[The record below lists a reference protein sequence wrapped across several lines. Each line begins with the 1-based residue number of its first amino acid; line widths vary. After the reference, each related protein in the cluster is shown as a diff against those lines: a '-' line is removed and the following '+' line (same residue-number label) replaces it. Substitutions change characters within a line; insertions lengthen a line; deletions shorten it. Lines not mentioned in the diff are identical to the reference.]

1 MKFTHFHKLFDC
13 STGDTILRAEEFM
26 DDGSPIKLQVTID
39 EKAGSAVCD
48 FTGTGH
54 QVIGNCNA
62 PTAIT
67 LSALI
72 YCLRCMIG
80 HDVPLNQGC
89 VKPIRVI
96 LPKASILNPTDKAG
110 EYKGVFGNVAE
121 WSIAEAIEI

>member
-1 MKFTHFHKLFDC
+1 
-13 STGDTILRAEEFM
+13 M
-26 DDGSPIKLQVTID
+26 DDGSPIRLQVTID

-96 LPKASILNPTDKAG
+96 LPKASILSPTDTAG
-110 EYKGVFGNVAE
+110 ELIWNILVTLDSNIFRKCSKMRKLYVRNFHRKSKNYVN
-121 WSIAEAIEI
+121 IH

>member
-1 MKFTHFHKLFDC
+1 MFSPDPC
-13 STGDTILRAEEFM
+13 STGDTVLRAEEFM

-39 EKAGSAVCD
+39 EKQGSAVCD

-96 LPKASILNPTDKAG
+96 LPKASILNPTDTAG
-110 EYKGVFGNVAE
+110 KPLEMGERLPLRRIISLFCA
-121 WSIAEAIEI
+121 

>member
-1 MKFTHFHKLFDC
+1 
-13 STGDTILRAEEFM
+13 M
-26 DDGSPIKLQVTID
+26 DDGTPIKLQVTID

-48 FTGTGH
+48 FSGTGP

-96 LPKASILNPTDKAG
+96 LPKASILNPTDTAG
-110 EYKGVFGNVAE
+110 KFNIIFIVRNP
-121 WSIAEAIEI
+121 